1 MIIAL
6 GFTIFEKTFV
16 GMFKKLIGIGLG
28 YIGLCVACLNAFA
41 QKDKVHYINDLYRY
55 VQEKVKNEEY
65 EAYIKIADTE
75 PVGASFVDIN
85 GWKGVERFYYSAKG
99 TVEPVLRTVL
109 VQAAQSDTQ
118 IKIEYLYDNE
128 GFLLYY
134 GAEAIGESNLG
145 FKKLRAYF
153 DQGESLIELWQDDK
167 VFYEVSRDAAN
178 KVKLI
183 LEDSKRYFEFF
194 QQKMQQES
202 KN

>member
-1 MIIAL
+1 
-6 GFTIFEKTFV
+6 
-16 GMFKKLIGIGLG
+16 MFKNLLFIGLG
-28 YIGLCVACLNAFA
+28 FLGLNFVCFDAMA

-55 VQEKVKNEEY
+55 VQERVKNEEY

-85 GWKGVERFYYSAKG
+85 GWKGVERFYYSSKG
-99 TVEPVLRTVL
+99 TTEPVLRTVL

-128 GFLLYY
+128 GFLLFYV
-134 GAEAIGESNLG
+134 AEAIGESNLG

-178 KVKLI
+178 KVKFI

-194 QQKMQQES
+194 QLKMKQES